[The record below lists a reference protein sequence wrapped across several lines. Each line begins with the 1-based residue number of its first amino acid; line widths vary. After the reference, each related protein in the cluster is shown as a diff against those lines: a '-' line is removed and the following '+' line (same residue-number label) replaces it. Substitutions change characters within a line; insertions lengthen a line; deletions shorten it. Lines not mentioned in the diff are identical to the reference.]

1 MIHVILLK
9 CTIINQQRYA
19 DRGGGFPDMLLAGK
33 RKPSMNAIHAK
44 EDL

>member
-1 MIHVILLK
+1 MQTEEEDFPIH
-9 CTIINQQRYA
+9 
-19 DRGGGFPDMLLAGK
+19 FHPMLLAGK